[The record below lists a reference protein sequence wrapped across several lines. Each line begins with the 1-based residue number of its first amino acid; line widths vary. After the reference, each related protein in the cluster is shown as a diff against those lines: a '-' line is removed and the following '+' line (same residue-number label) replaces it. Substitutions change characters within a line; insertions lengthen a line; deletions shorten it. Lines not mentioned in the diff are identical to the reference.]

1 KAAADAKKKAEAEAA
16 KAAADAKKKAEA
28 EAAKAAA
35 DAKKKAEAE
44 AAKAAADAKKK
55 AEAEAAKAAAEAKKK
70 ADAEAAK
77 AAADAKKKA
86 AAEKA
91 AAEKAA
97 AAEGVDDLLGDLSS
111 GKNAPKTGGGAKG
124 NGQPSKD
131 SGTSGANGGTTGA
144 DISAY
149 AKQIQVAIQ
158 SRLYDASLYQGKQC
172 VLHISLAPDGSL
184 KSITS
189 EGGDPA
195 LCQAALMAAKTAKIP
210 KPPSQAVYEK
220 IKDAKLDFK
229 L

>member
-1 KAAADAKKKAEAEAA
+1 EAKKKAEAEAT
-16 KAAADAKKKAEA
+16 KAAAEAKKKA
-28 EAAKAAA
+28 
-35 DAKKKAEAE
+35 D
-44 AAKAAADAKKK
+44 
-55 AEAEAAKAAAEAKKK
+55 AEAAKAAAEAKKK
-70 ADAEAAK
+70 ADAAAAK

-131 SGTSGANGGTTGA
+131 SGTSGANGGATGA

>member
-1 KAAADAKKKAEAEAA
+1 
-16 KAAADAKKKAEA
+16 
-28 EAAKAAA
+28 
-35 DAKKKAEAE
+35 
-44 AAKAAADAKKK
+44 AKAAADAKKK

-70 ADAEAAK
+70 AEAESAKQAQAEAA
-77 AAADAKKKA
+77 KKA
-86 AAEKA
+86 AAEKAAADKKAAAEKAAADKKAAEKKAAADKAAADKAAAKKA

-131 SGTSGANGGTTGA
+131 SGTSGANGGATGA

>member
-1 KAAADAKKKAEAEAA
+1 A

-28 EAAKAAA
+28 EAAKQAQ
-35 DAKKKAEAE
+35 AE
-44 AAKAAADAKKK
+44 AA
-55 AEAEAAKAAAEAKKK
+55 
-70 ADAEAAK
+70 
-77 AAADAKKKA
+77 KKA
-86 AAEKA
+86 AAEKAAADKKAAEKKAAADKAAADKAAAKKA

-131 SGTSGANGGTTGA
+131 SGTSGANGGATGA

>member
-1 KAAADAKKKAEAEAA
+1 AAEAKKKAEAEAT
-16 KAAADAKKKAEA
+16 KAAAEAKKKA
-28 EAAKAAA
+28 
-35 DAKKKAEAE
+35 D
-44 AAKAAADAKKK
+44 
-55 AEAEAAKAAAEAKKK
+55 AEAAKAAAEAKKK
-70 ADAEAAK
+70 ADAAAAK

-131 SGTSGANGGTTGA
+131 SGTSGANGGATGA

>member
-1 KAAADAKKKAEAEAA
+1 AAKQAQAEAA
-16 KAAADAKKKAEA
+16 
-28 EAAKAAA
+28 
-35 DAKKKAEAE
+35 
-44 AAKAAADAKKK
+44 
-55 AEAEAAKAAAEAKKK
+55 
-70 ADAEAAK
+70 
-77 AAADAKKKA
+77 KKA
-86 AAEKA
+86 AAEKAAADKKAAAEKAAADKKAAEKKAAADKAAADKAAAKKA

-131 SGTSGANGGTTGA
+131 SGTSGANGGATGA

>member
-1 KAAADAKKKAEAEAA
+1 AADAKKKAEAEAT
-16 KAAADAKKKAEA
+16 KAAAEAKKKA
-28 EAAKAAA
+28 
-35 DAKKKAEAE
+35 D
-44 AAKAAADAKKK
+44 
-55 AEAEAAKAAAEAKKK
+55 AEAAKAAAEAKKK
-70 ADAEAAK
+70 ADAAAAK

-131 SGTSGANGGTTGA
+131 SGTSGANGGATGA

>member
-1 KAAADAKKKAEAEAA
+1 AKAAAEAKKKAEAEAA
-16 KAAADAKKKAEA
+16 KAAAEAKKKA
-28 EAAKAAA
+28 
-35 DAKKKAEAE
+35 D
-44 AAKAAADAKKK
+44 
-55 AEAEAAKAAAEAKKK
+55 AEAAKAAAEAKKK

-91 AAEKAA
+91 AA
-97 AAEGVDDLLGDLSS
+97 AEGVDDLLGDLSS
-111 GKNAPKTGGGAKG
+111 GKNAPKTGGAKG

>member
-1 KAAADAKKKAEAEAA
+1 ADAKKKAEAEAA
-16 KAAADAKKKAEA
+16 K
-28 EAAKAAA
+28 
-35 DAKKKAEAE
+35 
-44 AAKAAADAKKK
+44 
-55 AEAEAAKAAAEAKKK
+55 KAAAEKV
-70 ADAEAAK
+70 
-77 AAADAKKKA
+77 AADKKA
-86 AAEKA
+86 AAEKAAADKKAAEKKAAADKAAAKKA

-131 SGTSGANGGTTGA
+131 SGTSGANGGATGA

>member
-1 KAAADAKKKAEAEAA
+1 KAAAEAKKKAEAEAA
-16 KAAADAKKKAEA
+16 KAAADAKKKA
-28 EAAKAAA
+28 
-35 DAKKKAEAE
+35 D
-44 AAKAAADAKKK
+44 
-55 AEAEAAKAAAEAKKK
+55 AEAAKAAAEAKKK
-70 ADAEAAK
+70 ADAAAAK

-86 AAEKA
+86 AAEAAKAAAKKKADAEAAKA

-131 SGTSGANGGTTGA
+131 SGTSGANGGATGA

>member
-1 KAAADAKKKAEAEAA
+1 AEAEAA

-28 EAAKAAA
+28 EAAKQAQ
-35 DAKKKAEAE
+35 AE
-44 AAKAAADAKKK
+44 AA
-55 AEAEAAKAAAEAKKK
+55 
-70 ADAEAAK
+70 
-77 AAADAKKKA
+77 KKA
-86 AAEKA
+86 AAEKAAADKKAAAEKAAAEKKAAEKKAAEKKAAADKAAADKAAAKKA

-131 SGTSGANGGTTGA
+131 SGTSGANGGATGA

>member
-1 KAAADAKKKAEAEAA
+1 KAAAEAKKKA
-16 KAAADAKKKAEA
+16 D
-28 EAAKAAA
+28 
-35 DAKKKAEAE
+35 
-44 AAKAAADAKKK
+44 
-55 AEAEAAKAAAEAKKK
+55 AEAAKAAAEAKKK

-91 AAEKAA
+91 AA
-97 AAEGVDDLLGDLSS
+97 AEGVDDLLGDLSS
-111 GKNAPKTGGGAKG
+111 GKNAPKTGGAKG

>member
-1 KAAADAKKKAEAEAA
+1 ADAKKKAEAEAA

-28 EAAKAAA
+28 EAAKQAQ
-35 DAKKKAEAE
+35 AE
-44 AAKAAADAKKK
+44 AAK
-55 AEAEAAKAAAEAKKK
+55 
-70 ADAEAAK
+70 K
-77 AAADAKKKA
+77 AAADKAAADKKAAEKKA
-86 AAEKA
+86 AADKAAAKKA

-131 SGTSGANGGTTGA
+131 SGTSGANGGATGA

>member
-1 KAAADAKKKAEAEAA
+1 KAAAD
-16 KAAADAKKKAEA
+16 
-28 EAAKAAA
+28 
-35 DAKKKAEAE
+35 
-44 AAKAAADAKKK
+44 
-55 AEAEAAKAAAEAKKK
+55 
-70 ADAEAAK
+70 
-77 AAADAKKKA
+77 KKA
-86 AAEKA
+86 AAEKAAADKKAAEKRAAADKAAADKAAAKKA

-131 SGTSGANGGTTGA
+131 SGTSGANGGATGA

-210 KPPSQAVYEK
+210 KPPSQTVYEK

>member
-1 KAAADAKKKAEAEAA
+1 QAEAA
-16 KAAADAKKKAEA
+16 
-28 EAAKAAA
+28 
-35 DAKKKAEAE
+35 
-44 AAKAAADAKKK
+44 
-55 AEAEAAKAAAEAKKK
+55 
-70 ADAEAAK
+70 
-77 AAADAKKKA
+77 KKA
-86 AAEKA
+86 AAEKAAADKKAAAEKAAAEKKAAEKKAAEKKAAADKAAADKAAAKKA

-131 SGTSGANGGTTGA
+131 SGTSGANGGATGA

>member
-1 KAAADAKKKAEAEAA
+1 AADAKKKAEAEAA
-16 KAAADAKKKAEA
+16 KAAAE
-28 EAAKAAA
+28 
-35 DAKKKAEAE
+35 
-44 AAKAAADAKKK
+44 AKKK

-77 AAADAKKKA
+77 AAAEAKKKA
-86 AAEKA
+86 DAAAAKA
-91 AAEKAA
+91 AADAKKKAA

-131 SGTSGANGGTTGA
+131 SGTSGANGGATGA

>member
-1 KAAADAKKKAEAEAA
+1 AE
-16 KAAADAKKKAEA
+16 
-28 EAAKAAA
+28 
-35 DAKKKAEAE
+35 
-44 AAKAAADAKKK
+44 AKKK

-70 ADAEAAK
+70 VEAEAAK
-77 AAADAKKKA
+77 EAAAEAKKKA
-86 AAEKA
+86 EAEAARAAAEAKKKV

-131 SGTSGANGGTTGA
+131 SGTSGANGGATGT

>member
-1 KAAADAKKKAEAEAA
+1 AKKKAEAEAA

-35 DAKKKAEAE
+35 E
-44 AAKAAADAKKK
+44 AKKK

-131 SGTSGANGGTTGA
+131 SGTSGANGGATGA

>member
-1 KAAADAKKKAEAEAA
+1 
-16 KAAADAKKKAEA
+16 AKKKAEA

>member
-1 KAAADAKKKAEAEAA
+1 A

-35 DAKKKAEAE
+35 E
-44 AAKAAADAKKK
+44 AKKK

-77 AAADAKKKA
+77 AAAEAKKKA
-86 AAEKA
+86 DAAAAKA
-91 AAEKAA
+91 AADAKKKAA

-131 SGTSGANGGTTGA
+131 SGTSGANGGATGA

>member
-1 KAAADAKKKAEAEAA
+1 
-16 KAAADAKKKAEA
+16 
-28 EAAKAAA
+28 KAAA

>member
-1 KAAADAKKKAEAEAA
+1 KAAAEAKKKAEAEAA
-16 KAAADAKKKAEA
+16 KQAQA
-28 EAAKAAA
+28 EAA
-35 DAKKKAEAE
+35 
-44 AAKAAADAKKK
+44 
-55 AEAEAAKAAAEAKKK
+55 
-70 ADAEAAK
+70 
-77 AAADAKKKA
+77 KKA
-86 AAEKA
+86 AAEKAAADKKAAAEKAAADKKAAEKRAAADKAAADKAAAKKA

-131 SGTSGANGGTTGA
+131 SGTSGANGGATGA

>member
-1 KAAADAKKKAEAEAA
+1 KKKEEAEAA
-16 KAAADAKKKAEA
+16 KQAQA
-28 EAAKAAA
+28 EAA
-35 DAKKKAEAE
+35 
-44 AAKAAADAKKK
+44 
-55 AEAEAAKAAAEAKKK
+55 
-70 ADAEAAK
+70 
-77 AAADAKKKA
+77 KKA
-86 AAEKA
+86 AAEKAAADKKAAAEKAAADKKAAEKKAAADKAAADKAAAKKA

-131 SGTSGANGGTTGA
+131 SGTSGANGGATGA

>member
-1 KAAADAKKKAEAEAA
+1 AE
-16 KAAADAKKKAEA
+16 
-28 EAAKAAA
+28 
-35 DAKKKAEAE
+35 
-44 AAKAAADAKKK
+44 AKKK

-70 ADAEAAK
+70 AEAEAAK
-77 AAADAKKKA
+77 EAAADAKKKA
-86 AAEKA
+86 EAEAARAAAEAKKKVAAEKA
-91 AAEKAA
+91 AV
-97 AAEGVDDLLGDLSS
+97 AEGVDDLLGDLSS

-131 SGTSGANGGTTGA
+131 SGTSGANGGATGT

>member
-1 KAAADAKKKAEAEAA
+1 KKKAEAEAA
-16 KAAADAKKKAEA
+16 KAAADAKKKAES

-35 DAKKKAEAE
+35 EAKKKAEAE
-44 AAKAAADAKKK
+44 ATKAAAEAKKK
-55 AEAEAAKAAAEAKKK
+55 ADAEAAKAAAEAKKK
-70 ADAEAAK
+70 ADAAAAK

-131 SGTSGANGGTTGA
+131 SGTSGANGGATGA

>member
-1 KAAADAKKKAEAEAA
+1 AEAADAKKKAEAEAA
-16 KAAADAKKKAEA
+16 KQAQA
-28 EAAKAAA
+28 EAA
-35 DAKKKAEAE
+35 
-44 AAKAAADAKKK
+44 
-55 AEAEAAKAAAEAKKK
+55 
-70 ADAEAAK
+70 
-77 AAADAKKKA
+77 KKA
-86 AAEKA
+86 AAEKAAADKKAAAEKAAADKKAAEKKAAADKAAADKAAADKAAAKKA

-131 SGTSGANGGTTGA
+131 SGTSGANGGATGA

>member
-1 KAAADAKKKAEAEAA
+1 
-16 KAAADAKKKAEA
+16 
-28 EAAKAAA
+28 
-35 DAKKKAEAE
+35 
-44 AAKAAADAKKK
+44 
-55 AEAEAAKAAAEAKKK
+55 AEAAKAAAEAKKK
-70 ADAEAAK
+70 ADAAAAK
-77 AAADAKKKA
+77 AAADAKK
-86 AAEKA
+86 
-91 AAEKAA
+91 KAA

-131 SGTSGANGGTTGA
+131 SGTSGANGGATGA

>member
-1 KAAADAKKKAEAEAA
+1 EAAKAAAEAKKKAEAEAA
-16 KAAADAKKKAEA
+16 KAAADAKKKA
-28 EAAKAAA
+28 
-35 DAKKKAEAE
+35 D
-44 AAKAAADAKKK
+44 
-55 AEAEAAKAAAEAKKK
+55 AEAAKAAAEAKKK
-70 ADAEAAK
+70 ADAAAAK

-86 AAEKA
+86 AAEAAKAAAKKKADAEAAKA

-131 SGTSGANGGTTGA
+131 SGTSGANGGATGA

>member
-1 KAAADAKKKAEAEAA
+1 AKKKAEAEAAKAAAEAKKKAEAEAA
-16 KAAADAKKKAEA
+16 KAAADAKKKADAEA
-28 EAAKAAA
+28 AKAAAKKKADVEAAKAAA
-35 DAKKKAEAE
+35 DAKK
-44 AAKAAADAKKK
+44 
-55 AEAEAAKAAAEAKKK
+55 
-70 ADAEAAK
+70 
-77 AAADAKKKA
+77 
-86 AAEKA
+86 KA

-111 GKNAPKTGGGAKG
+111 GKNAPKTGGAKG

-131 SGTSGANGGTTGA
+131 SGTSGANGGATGA

>member
-1 KAAADAKKKAEAEAA
+1 KKKAEAEAA

-28 EAAKAAA
+28 EAAKQAQ
-35 DAKKKAEAE
+35 AE
-44 AAKAAADAKKK
+44 AA
-55 AEAEAAKAAAEAKKK
+55 
-70 ADAEAAK
+70 
-77 AAADAKKKA
+77 KKA
-86 AAEKA
+86 AAEKAAAEKAAADKKAAEKKAAADKAAADKAAAKKA

-131 SGTSGANGGTTGA
+131 SGTSGANGGATGA

>member
-1 KAAADAKKKAEAEAA
+1 DAKKKAEAEAA
-16 KAAADAKKKAEA
+16 KQAQA
-28 EAAKAAA
+28 EAAKKAAA
-35 DAKKKAEAE
+35 E
-44 AAKAAADAKKK
+44 KAAAD
-55 AEAEAAKAAAEAKKK
+55 
-70 ADAEAAK
+70 
-77 AAADAKKKA
+77 KKA

-91 AAEKAA
+91 AAEKKAAEKKAAADKAAADKAAAKKAA

-131 SGTSGANGGTTGA
+131 SGTSGANGGATGA

>member
-1 KAAADAKKKAEAEAA
+1 
-16 KAAADAKKKAEA
+16 
-28 EAAKAAA
+28 

>member
-1 KAAADAKKKAEAEAA
+1 AAEAKKKAEAEAA

-28 EAAKAAA
+28 EAAKA
-35 DAKKKAEAE
+35 
-44 AAKAAADAKKK
+44 
-55 AEAEAAKAAAEAKKK
+55 EAKKK

-77 AAADAKKKA
+77 AAADAKK
-86 AAEKA
+86 KA

-111 GKNAPKTGGGAKG
+111 GKNAPKTGGAKG

-131 SGTSGANGGTTGA
+131 SGTSGANGGATGA

>member
-1 KAAADAKKKAEAEAA
+1 AEAEAA

-28 EAAKAAA
+28 EAAKQAQ
-35 DAKKKAEAE
+35 AE
-44 AAKAAADAKKK
+44 AA
-55 AEAEAAKAAAEAKKK
+55 
-70 ADAEAAK
+70 
-77 AAADAKKKA
+77 KKA
-86 AAEKA
+86 AAEKAAAEKAAADKKAAEKKAAADKAAADKAAAKKA

-131 SGTSGANGGTTGA
+131 SGTSGANGGATGA

>member
-1 KAAADAKKKAEAEAA
+1 EAKKKAEAEAA
-16 KAAADAKKKAEA
+16 KQAQA
-28 EAAKAAA
+28 EAA
-35 DAKKKAEAE
+35 
-44 AAKAAADAKKK
+44 
-55 AEAEAAKAAAEAKKK
+55 
-70 ADAEAAK
+70 
-77 AAADAKKKA
+77 KKA
-86 AAEKA
+86 AAEKAAADKKAAAEKAAADKKAAEKKAAADKAAADKAAAKKA

-131 SGTSGANGGTTGA
+131 SGTSGANGGATGA

>member
-1 KAAADAKKKAEAEAA
+1 AKKKAEAEAVKAAAEAKKKAEAEAQKAAADAKKKAEAEAA
-16 KAAADAKKKAEA
+16 KQAQA
-28 EAAKAAA
+28 EAA
-35 DAKKKAEAE
+35 
-44 AAKAAADAKKK
+44 
-55 AEAEAAKAAAEAKKK
+55 
-70 ADAEAAK
+70 
-77 AAADAKKKA
+77 KKA
-86 AAEKA
+86 AAEKVAADKKAAAEKAAADKKTAEKKAAADKAAAKKA

-131 SGTSGANGGTTGA
+131 SGTSGANGGATGA